1 MLRQLGNS
9 WVHLEACVEEGM
21 CTPVWVLHGQIKVKS
36 LQQDVLAHQDLL
48 PELPKLLP
56 ISF

>member
-48 PELPKLLP
+48 PELPKLL
-56 ISF
+56 